1 MDARIEAKRKRL
13 LFRCHHMGTAE
24 NDYLF
29 GGFCERYLPELNAE
43 QLDALE
49 ILLLESD
56 NDLFNWVMEKEPVP
70 QNLDGAMMKMLKTY
84 RKDL

>member
-13 LFRCHHMGTAE
+13 LFRCRHMGTAE
-24 NDYLF
+24 NDFLF
-29 GGFCERYLPELNAE
+29 GGFCERHLPELNIG

-49 ILLLESD
+49 TLLLESD
-56 NDLFNWVMEKEPVP
+56 NDLFNWVTGKESVP
-70 QNLDGAMMKMLKTY
+70 QDLDGDMMEMLKTY